1 MDGAGSRGVLD
12 TLTYGVGIMSVTDRN
27 PSGDSGQYGNVGRSG
42 LDDGT
47 DDAVITASLTD
58 PQVFGRIF
66 DRHAAV
72 VHRFLTSRAGTGAAD
87 DLLSEV
93 FVAAFRSRGRYDTH
107 FGNACP
113 WLLGIATNVLRHH
126 YRSERRRTVLLNR
139 LDQDSEPTDA
149 DHDDVAAEIVGR
161 SELDHVRHAMVAIDE
176 RYRDVLLLYSSF
188 ELTYAEIAAALG
200 LRVGTVRSRLARG
213 RSQLRELLARS
224 GQYADEGD
232 EHLRRHTEIEG
243 TAR

>member
-1 MDGAGSRGVLD
+1 
-12 TLTYGVGIMSVTDRN
+12 MSFNNRN
-27 PSGDSGQYGNVGRSG
+27 RSGPAGQYHSVGRSG
-42 LDDGT
+42 PDDVADG
-47 DDAVITASLTD
+47 AVITASLAD
-58 PQVFGRIF
+58 PQAFGQIF

-93 FVAAFRSRGRYDTH
+93 FVAAFRSRKTYDTQ
-107 FGNACP
+107 FGNARP
-113 WLLGIATNVLRHH
+113 WLLGIAANVLRHH
-126 YRSERRRTVLLNR
+126 HRSEHRRSVMLSRVDRDCDRT
-139 LDQDSEPTDA
+139 DE

-161 SELDHVRHAMVAIDE
+161 SELEGVRHAMLAVDR
-176 RYRDVLLLYSSF
+176 RYRDVLVLYSAF
-188 ELTYAEIAAALG
+188 ELSYAEIALALG

-224 GQYADEGD
+224 GQSVTEDDEQ
-232 EHLRRHTEIEG
+232 RTRSTEPEG